1 MVVIWTALYVL
12 AILLAN
18 LTLNHFITLPG
29 GYGLLS
35 IGTLFFGAVFTLRDR
50 LHMFGLKAV
59 YLAIAL
65 ALLVNA
71 TAGWFLMADE
81 PHRLRFLFA
90 SFSAI
95 LISELTDTVIYHNM
109 MQRSWLT
116 RALSSNAISIPLDTI
131 LFTLLAFYGIMS
143 TAEMVQIV
151 YADLIFK
158 AIVATLVALAVHF
171 GLKKRSGAAKLAV

>member
-1 MVVIWTALYVL
+1 M
-12 AILLAN
+12 
-18 LTLNHFITLPG
+18 
-29 GYGLLS
+29 
-35 IGTLFFGAVFTLRDR
+35 
-50 LHMFGLKAV
+50 
-59 YLAIAL
+59 
-65 ALLVNA
+65 
-71 TAGWFLMADE
+71 
-81 PHRLRFLFA
+81 
-90 SFSAI
+90 
-95 LISELTDTVIYHNM
+95 ISELTDTVIYHNM